1 MIQLREKGTG
11 RDLGPI
17 SERDLQFL
25 IDQLVEES
33 ADDRDYYLSQDTLAF
48 LRENGGPE
56 PLMKLL
62 EVALGPNEDIE
73 IEWVRL

>member
-17 SERDLQFL
+17 TESDLQFL

-33 ADDRDYYLSQDTLAF
+33 SDDQDYYLTRDTLAF

-62 EVALGPNEDIE
+62 EVALGMSDDIE